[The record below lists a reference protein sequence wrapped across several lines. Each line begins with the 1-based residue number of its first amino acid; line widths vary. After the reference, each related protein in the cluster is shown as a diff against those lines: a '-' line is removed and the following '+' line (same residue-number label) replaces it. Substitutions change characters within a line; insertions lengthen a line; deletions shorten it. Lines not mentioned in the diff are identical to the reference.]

1 MWNSLVLAS
10 ALMQP
15 PSTGTASLSTK
26 VVDAIDQNYLFADT
40 ASWRHLRA
48 DLVRDSDPTVSSMDQ
63 QLARLG
69 DGDLRIVTPE
79 QMNAMQAETS
89 GNERGIG
96 LVDFA
101 VTIDPASG
109 GAMIVTPL
117 VTSPAFKAGLRPG
130 DVIAS
135 IDGRA
140 TRGLIHEDV
149 MAMLRG
155 DSGKVDL
162 TIRRDKRE
170 IRVQVAKDT
179 WAEQAVESRSFV
191 ADKQQLGYIGVRLFT
206 SDSGEQVRQAVNAL
220 EAHGIDKCIVDLRNN
235 PGGYLDAMAVA
246 GSAFTDQTL
255 GWKVRRDGTKEP
267 IHATDTPF
275 KAMRLVVL
283 VNEGTAS
290 AAEIL
295 AAALRDTTGARL
307 VGARTYGRGQ
317 IQTYVALNES
327 AGIVI
332 PAASAESVKAIRF
345 NKGLGLSP
353 DVFIASTIGTQTNDV
368 AYQKAVELLT
378 HGWTSNSEVHP

>member
-1 MWNSLVLAS
+1 
-10 ALMQP
+10 MQH

-26 VVDAIDQNYLFADT
+26 VVAAIDQNYLFADT
-40 ASWRHLRA
+40 DSWQRLRA
-48 DLVRDSDPTVSSMDQ
+48 DLIRDTDPSNSSIDQ
-63 QLARLG
+63 QLAKLS
-69 DGDLRIVTPE
+69 DGDLRIVTSE

-101 VTIDPASG
+101 VTIDSETGEAK
-109 GAMIVTPL
+109 IVTPL
-117 VTSPAFKAGLRPG
+117 VASPAFKAGLRPG
-130 DVIAS
+130 DVIVS
-135 IDGRA
+135 INGRG

-162 TIRRDKRE
+162 TIQRDKRE
-170 IRVQVAKDT
+170 IRVQVAKET

-220 EAHGIDKCIVDLRNN
+220 EARGIDKCIIDLRNN

-267 IHATDTPF
+267 IYAANKPF
-275 KAMRLVVL
+275 KAMRLAVL
-283 VNEGTAS
+283 INEGTAS

-295 AAALRDTTGARL
+295 AAGLHDTASARL
-307 VGARTYGRGQ
+307 IGARTYGRGQ
-317 IQTYVALNES
+317 IQTYVALNEN
-327 AGIVI
+327 AGIVV
-332 PAASAESVKAIRF
+332 PAASAESVKAVRF
-345 NKGLGLSP
+345 NKGNGLTP
-353 DVFIASTIGTQTNDV
+353 DVLSNHPGRDSYDA
-368 AYQKAVELLT
+368 AYQMATALLT
-378 HGWTSNSEVHP
+378 HKIGHSAR

>member
-1 MWNSLVLAS
+1 MWTSLLLAS

-15 PSTGTASLSTK
+15 SSNGTASLSTK
-26 VVDAIDQNYLFADT
+26 VVDAIDRNYLFADT
-40 ASWRHLRA
+40 DSWQRLRA
-48 DLVRDSDPTVSSMDQ
+48 DLSRDTDPTVSSIDQ
-63 QLARLG
+63 QLAKLS
-69 DGDLRIVTPE
+69 DGDLRIVTSE
-79 QMNAMQAETS
+79 QMSAMQAETA

-101 VTIDPASG
+101 VTIDPTTG
-109 GAMIVTPL
+109 ETKIVTPL

-130 DVIAS
+130 DVIVS
-135 IDGRA
+135 INGRG

-149 MAMLRG
+149 MAILRG

-170 IRVQVAKDT
+170 IRVQVAKET

-206 SDSGEQVRQAVNAL
+206 SNSGEQVRKAVRAL
-220 EAHGIDKCIVDLRNN
+220 EARGIEKCIVDLRNN

-255 GWKVRRDGTKEP
+255 GWKVRRDGSKES
-267 IHATDTPF
+267 IHAANKPF
-275 KAMRLVVL
+275 KAMQLVVL
-283 VNEGTAS
+283 INEGTAS

-295 AAALRDTTGARL
+295 AAGLHDTTGARL
-307 VGARTYGRGQ
+307 IGARTYGRGQ
-317 IQTYVALNES
+317 IQTYVALNEN

-332 PAASAESVKAIRF
+332 PAASAESAKAVRF
-345 NKGLGLSP
+345 NKGRGLTP
-353 DVFIASTIGTQTNDV
+353 DFAASSHVGDDDNDAAYLRAIA
-368 AYQKAVELLT
+368 LLT
-378 HGWTSNSEVHP
+378 HP